1 MASDPLRAALD
12 RARALGVLGPGPVD
26 VHLEHAER
34 FVRAI
39 EGLPS
44 SSVVMDLGSGAG
56 VPGLVLVEARPDL
69 RFVLLDAIEKRTA
82 LLVDAVNDM
91 GAADRV
97 EIVTG
102 RAETEAITRRG
113 QIDAVVAR
121 SFGPPAVVAECAAPF
136 LRVGGI
142 LVVSE
147 PPDSPERWDVDGL
160 ALFGMTDEGEREN
173 LRTLR
178 QVTPCPSSYP
188 RRVGVAAKRPR
199 F

>member
-1 MASDPLRAALD
+1 MASEPLRAALE

-26 VHLEHAER
+26 VHLQHAER
-34 FVRAI
+34 FVRAL

-56 VPGLVLVEARPDL
+56 LPGLVLIEARPDL

-82 LLVDAVNDM
+82 LLVDAVKEM
-91 GAADRV
+91 GAVERV

-102 RAETEAITRRG
+102 RAESVAMERRAEF
-113 QIDAVVAR
+113 DAVVAR
-121 SFGPPAVVAECAAPF
+121 SFGPPAVVAECASPF

-147 PPDSPERWDVDGL
+147 PPESPERWDADGL
-160 ALFGMTDEGEREN
+160 AVFGLIDEGASEN
-173 LRTLR
+173 LRLLR
-178 QVTPCPSSYP
+178 QSSPCPLAYP
-188 RRVGVAAKRPR
+188 RRLGAAAKRPK

>member
-113 QIDAVVAR
+113 QIDAVGDISHRPDGGCAGAGPFIHPDRTIRPGLDAR
-121 SFGPPAVVAECAAPF
+121 R
-136 LRVGGI
+136 L
-142 LVVSE
+142 
-147 PPDSPERWDVDGL
+147 
-160 ALFGMTDEGEREN
+160 
-173 LRTLR
+173 
-178 QVTPCPSSYP
+178 
-188 RRVGVAAKRPR
+188 
-199 F
+199 